1 MKSSLARTGILVL
14 FCALPF
20 LGGGTNAQT
29 GTSTIRGEISDAQ
42 RKMIGGATVT
52 LKNPSTGFSRSQT
65 TGAAGG
71 YSFELI
77 PPGDYTLEV
86 EAKGFKKDVRSV
98 TALVGSVSTADLQ
111 LEVGN
116 LSEIV
121 QVEAGAAV
129 VAVNTEDA
137 TIGNNFENSQIIQL
151 PLKDRNVLG
160 LLTLQPGVT
169 FAIDPTSTTSG
180 SVNGARADQSNLTLD
195 GVDINEAQTG
205 RLNSPVLRL
214 NSEATEEFRLTT
226 LNAAASQGRSSAA
239 QVNLVTK
246 SGTNNWHGAGFESY
260 RTTGWTSNNFFNNR
274 TIDPKTGQPLPRPA
288 LIRHTFGGGVGG
300 PIIKDKLFFFYSYE
314 ANRQSQ
320 QGTQVRV
327 VPLPSMGQGIMNVV
341 AQNCPTPTT
350 CGSATLVSYSQAQLN
365 NIYSVVGLNPAA
377 LAVLATAAK
386 KYPANDFTVGDSTA
400 NRLLNTAGFRFNF
413 PISLKE
419 NSHILKLDT
428 NLTNKQTAFL
438 RLNYIYDHDSLV
450 NVTGAGPQFPDTPIP
465 SVWSHPEGFVLGHT
479 WTIGSNLV
487 NNARYGLT
495 REAFSQIGDHTGNQ
509 YSFRFVFDNVTSNP
523 AFYTTSRVTPVH
535 NILDDVAWI
544 KNKHTIQM
552 GTNIRLI
559 SNNRITFTNAYD
571 FAQTNPSGYQQGGN
585 VISDPID
592 ANIKSTLG
600 PTWQLSS
607 VSEAQNAGTAL
618 IGRFSQYNV
627 NLTYDHSGK
636 LVTAGTPTN
645 RNFATQSYD
654 VYIQDSWKMR
664 RDLTMTFGLR
674 YGLSR
679 PVYETGGFEVKP
691 NIPLSQYFHDRVAS
705 AAKGVPLNTPITML
719 LSGPANGKSP
729 MYPWD
734 YTNFQPRFGVAW
746 SPNFSG
752 GLLRSVFGGAGKTVL
767 RGGVS
772 LFSDYYGEA
781 LATSFDLNNTLG
793 FSSSDQIPVNT
804 YNITSKVAP
813 AFTGYGQD
821 IRSLPNL
828 SFNNS
833 ITFPQLKP
841 SDMGERIESSLDS
854 NLQTPRALALSF
866 TVERQLPAGLLFQLS
881 YAGRIGRNLLAHRD
895 AMALNDLVDPKS
907 GVDWYTA
914 ATMLEKIR
922 ATRPA
927 GNTAVTPIP
936 YFENIFPADLTS
948 RMNAFYR
955 GACKSGGVVVDCIPA
970 GFTPTQAIFWIARN
984 FYGND
989 WTDLQGDLDV
999 QRFGNGDPTLFFN
1012 PQYGALSGWSTIG
1025 NSYYN
1030 GMSLSLRQRTHG
1042 LQWDFNYTFSH
1053 SLDDSSGLQTDT
1065 GFGGASFILNPI
1077 RQHDWYANSDFD
1089 IRHVINVNAVF
1100 ELPMGRGK
1108 WIAKNAGHGLNA
1120 LIGGFQLSSIFRWS
1134 TGLPLNAPF
1143 DDARWATNWNVQSR
1157 AILTKPLDT
1166 CVTKGNS
1173 NTAPK
1178 LFGCNPTAAYQSFR
1192 NAYPGES
1199 GQRNIFRVP
1208 GVLRLDS
1215 GLSKSFNLPWSEKQ
1229 SLQLRWEVFNVTNT
1243 QHFGPM
1249 DLSRSGYGLRL
1260 DPAVRNLTPPTNW
1273 SNFTDIQGGSTDGRR
1288 EMQVGVRFSF

>member
-1 MKSSLARTGILVL
+1 MKWSLARISLLVSVCTL
-14 FCALPF
+14 LLLC
-20 LGGGTNAQT
+20 GGTKAQT

-42 RKMIGGATVT
+42 GKVIGGATVT
-52 LKNPSTGFSRSQT
+52 LKNPSVGFSRTQT
-65 TGAAGG
+65 TGVAGG

-77 PPGDYTLEV
+77 PPGDYVLEV
-86 EAKGFKKDVRSV
+86 EVKGFKKVVRNV

-111 LEVGN
+111 LEVGSMN
-116 LSEIV
+116 EVV

-129 VAVNTEDA
+129 VAINTEDA
-137 TIGNNFENSQIIQL
+137 TLGNTFENDQIVKL
-151 PLKDRNVLG
+151 PLKDRDILG

-169 FAIDPTSTTSG
+169 YAIDPNSTTSG

-195 GVDINEAQTG
+195 GVDINETETG
-205 RLNSPVLRL
+205 RISTPVLPL

-226 LNAAASQGRSSAA
+226 LNAPASQGRSSAA

-246 SGTNNWHGAGFESY
+246 SGTNSFHGAGFESY
-260 RTTGWTSNNFFNNR
+260 RGPGWTSNNFFNNR
-274 TIDPKTGQPLPRPA
+274 TINPTTGQPLPKPA
-288 LIRHTFGGGVGG
+288 VVRHTFGGGVGG
-300 PIIKDKLFFFYSYE
+300 PIIKDKLFFFYSFE
-314 ANRQSQ
+314 GKRESR
-320 QGTQVRV
+320 QGTAVRV
-327 VPLPSMGQGIMNVV
+327 VPLPSMGQGQLRYIDTSGNV
-341 AQNCPTPTT
+341 QTLTT
-350 CGSATLVSYSQAQLN
+350 AQLN
-365 NIYSVVGLNPAA
+365 QAFSVVGINSAA
-377 LAVLATAAK
+377 VAVFANAAQ
-386 KYPANDFTVGDSTA
+386 KYVANDFTVGDSTA

-419 NSHILKLDT
+419 NSHILKRDT
-428 NLTNKQTAFL
+428 KLSSKQTAFI
-438 RLNYIYDHDSLV
+438 RLNYISDHNTIV

-465 SVWSHPEGFVLGHT
+465 TVWSHPEGFVVGHT
-479 WTIGSNLV
+479 WAIGSNLV
-487 NNARYGLT
+487 NNVRYGLT
-495 REAFSQIGDHTGNQ
+495 RESFSQIGDHTGNQ
-509 YSFRFVFDNVTSNP
+509 YSFRFVFDNVTNNP
-523 AFYTTSRVTPVH
+523 AFFSTSRVTPVH

-559 SNNRITFTNAYD
+559 SNNRVTFTNAYD

-592 ANIKSTLG
+592 ANIKSSLG

-627 NLTYDHSGK
+627 NLTYDHSGN
-636 LVTAGTPTN
+636 LVPAGTPTN
-645 RNFATQSYD
+645 RTFATQSYD
-654 VYIQDSWKMR
+654 LYVQDSWKVR
-664 RDLTMTFGLR
+664 RDLTLSLGLR

-691 NIPLSQYFHDRVAS
+691 NIPLSQYFNDRVAS
-705 AAKGVPLNTPITML
+705 AAQGVPLNTPITME

-734 YTNFQPRFGVAW
+734 YKNFQPRFGVAW
-746 SPNFSG
+746 SPGFSG
-752 GLLRSVFGGAGKTVL
+752 GLLKGVFGGAGKTVI
-767 RGGVS
+767 RGGFS

-804 YNITSKVAP
+804 YNITTKVAP
-813 AFTGYGQD
+813 AFTGYGQN

-828 SFNNS
+828 SFSNS
-833 ITFPQLKP
+833 ISFPQLKL

-854 NLQTPRALALSF
+854 DLHTPKAHAFSL
-866 TVERQLPAGLLFQLS
+866 TVERQLPAKLLFQLS
-881 YAGRIGRNLLAHRD
+881 YAGRIGKNLLAHRD
-895 AMALNDLVDPKS
+895 AMALNDLVDPTSKM
-907 GVDWYTA
+907 DWYTA

-922 ATRPA
+922 ATRP
-927 GNTAVTPIP
+927 GVNTAVTPIP

-948 RMNAFYR
+948 RMNAFY
-955 GACKSGGVVVDCIPA
+955 GCSCIPA
-970 GFTPTQAIFWIARN
+970 GFTPTQTVFWIARN

-1025 NSYYN
+1025 NSYYH

-1089 IRHVINVNAVF
+1089 IRHVVNVNAVF

-1134 TGLPLNAPF
+1134 TGLPLSAPF

-1157 AILTKPLDT
+1157 TVLTQPLAT
-1166 CVTKGNS
+1166 CVTKGDT

-1178 LFGCNPTAAYQSFR
+1178 LFGCNPKAAYQSFR

-1215 GLSKSFNLPWSEKQ
+1215 GLSKSFNMPWSEKQ

-1273 SNFTDIQGGSTDGRR
+1273 SNFTDIQGGSLNGRR

>member
-1 MKSSLARTGILVL
+1 MKSFGRFGVLVMA
-14 FCALPF
+14 CALLF
-20 LGGGTNAQT
+20 SAGGINAQT

-42 RKMIGGATVT
+42 GKMVGGAIVT
-52 LKNPSTGFSRSQT
+52 LKNASVGFSRSQT
-65 TGAAGG
+65 TGTAGG

-77 PPGDYTLEV
+77 PPGNYTLEV
-86 EAKGFKKDVRSV
+86 EAKGFKKEVRNV
-98 TALVGSVSTADLQ
+98 TALVGSVSAADLQ

-116 LSEIV
+116 VNEVV

-151 PLKDRNVLG
+151 PLKDRNILG

-169 FAIDPTSTTSG
+169 FAIDPNSTTGG
-180 SVNGARADQSNLTLD
+180 SVNGARSDQSNLTLD
-195 GVDINEAQTG
+195 GMDINEAQTG
-205 RLNSPVLRL
+205 SLRPVLRL

-226 LNAAASQGRSSAA
+226 LNAPASQGRSSAA

-260 RTTGWTSNNFFNNR
+260 RTTGWSSNNFFNNR
-274 TIDPKTGQPLPRPA
+274 TIDPKTGNSLPRPQI
-288 LIRHTFGGGVGG
+288 IRHTFGGGVGG
-300 PIIKDKLFFFYSYE
+300 PIVKDKLFFFYSYE
-314 ANRQSQ
+314 ANRESR
-320 QGTQVRV
+320 QGTAVRV
-327 VPLPSMGQGIMNVV
+327 VPLPTMGQGQLRYVDTSGNV
-341 AQNCPTPTT
+341 Q
-350 CGSATLVSYSQAQLN
+350 TLSTAQLN
-365 NIYSVVGLNPAA
+365 QAFSVVGVNPAA
-377 LAVLATAAK
+377 ITVFANAAQ
-386 KYPANDFTVGDSTA
+386 KYVANDFTVGDSTA

-413 PISLKE
+413 PNTFKD
-419 NSHILKLDT
+419 NSHVVKLDT
-428 NLTNKQTAFL
+428 NLTKKQTAFI
-438 RLNYIYDHDSLV
+438 RFNYIFDHDAI
-450 NVTGAGPQFPDTPIP
+450 TTAPPQFPDTIAPT
-465 SVWSHPEGFVLGHT
+465 VWSHPWGFVVGHT
-479 WTIGSNLV
+479 WSISNNLV
-487 NNARYGLT
+487 NNLRYGLT

-509 YSFRFVFDNVTSNP
+509 YSFRFVFDNITNP
-523 AFYTTSRVTPVH
+523 GVFTTSRKTPVQ

-552 GTNIRLI
+552 GTNIRFI

-585 VISDPID
+585 VVSDAVSKYLATNSLP
-592 ANIKSTLG
+592 AMV
-600 PTWQLSS
+600 S
-607 VSEAQNAGTAL
+607 VSETQNAGTAL
-618 IGRFSQYNV
+618 IGRFSQYSV

-636 LVTAGTPTN
+636 LVTPGTPTD
-645 RNFATQSYD
+645 RTFATRSYD
-654 VYIQDSWKMR
+654 FYAQDSWKIKH
-664 RDLTMTFGLR
+664 DLTLTLGLR

-691 NIPLSQYFHDRVAS
+691 NIPLSQYFNDRVAS
-705 AAKGVPLNTPITML
+705 AAKGIPLNTLITMQ
-719 LSGPANGKSP
+719 LSGPANGKGP

-734 YTNFQPRFGVAW
+734 YKNFQPRLGVAW
-746 SPNFSG
+746 SPSFSG
-752 GLLRSVFGGAGKTVL
+752 GLLRDLFGGAGKTVI
-767 RGGVS
+767 RGGFS

-804 YNITSKVAP
+804 YNITTKVAP
-813 AFTGYGQD
+813 AFTGFGQD
-821 IRSLPNL
+821 VRSLPNL
-828 SFNNS
+828 SFGTS
-833 ITFPQLKP
+833 IAFPQLKP

-854 NLQTPRALALSF
+854 NLHTPHALALSF

-881 YAGRIGRNLLAHRD
+881 YAGRNGKSLLAHRD
-895 AMALNDLVDPKS
+895 AMALNDLVDPASKT
-907 GVDWYTA
+907 DWYAA
-914 ATMLEKIR
+914 ATALEKIR

-936 YFENIFPADLTS
+936 YFENIFPADLAS
-948 RMNAFYR
+948 RMNTFY
-955 GACKSGGVVVDCIPA
+955 GCACIPSN
-970 GFTPTQAIFWIARN
+970 FTPTQAIFWIARN

-1012 PQYGALSGWSTIG
+1012 PQYGSLSGWSTIG

-1042 LQWDFNYTFSH
+1042 LQWDFNYTLSH
-1053 SLDDSSGLQTDT
+1053 SLDDASGLQTDT

-1077 RQHDWYANSDFD
+1077 RQHDWYSNSDFD
-1089 IRHVINVNAVF
+1089 IRHLVNLNAVY
-1100 ELPMGRGK
+1100 ELPMGTGK
-1108 WIAKNAGHGLNA
+1108 LIGKNAGHGLNA

-1134 TGLPLNAPF
+1134 TGLPLSAPA

-1157 AILTKPLDT
+1157 TILTKPLAT
-1166 CVTKGNS
+1166 CVSKGDS

-1192 NAYPGES
+1192 NAFPGES

-1208 GVLRLDS
+1208 GVFRLDA
-1215 GLSKSFNLPWSEKQ
+1215 GLSKSFNMPWSEKQ
-1229 SLQLRWEVFNVTNT
+1229 SLQLRLEAFNLTNT

-1249 DLSRSGYGLRL
+1249 DLSRSGYGMRL

-1273 SNFTDIQGGSTDGRR
+1273 SNFTDIQGGSLDGRR
-1288 EMQVGVRFSF
+1288 ELQVGVRFSF